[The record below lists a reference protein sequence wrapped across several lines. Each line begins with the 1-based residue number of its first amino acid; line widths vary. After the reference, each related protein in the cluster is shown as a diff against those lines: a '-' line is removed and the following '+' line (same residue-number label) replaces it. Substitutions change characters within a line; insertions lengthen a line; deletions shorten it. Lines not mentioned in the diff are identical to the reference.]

1 MCNNSWD
8 VEIVKCL
15 KILKKYVRSVRYYNV
30 PYLYRR
36 VQWIHMVIIRQN
48 KLYFLRNSK
57 KF

>member
-8 VEIVKCL
+8 VEIAKYL

-30 PYLYRR
+30 PYLYRW

-48 KLYFLRNSK
+48 KLYSVPK
-57 KF
+57 KK